1 MPPLLSPAPRWTI
14 GLLGWAVLAVLGLG
28 TASSLATLN
37 LPGGL
42 CLGSLLLVGT
52 ILWMGIMS
60 ARRGESRSTATGARR
75 RLVTSLGQRL
85 FEIAP
90 SATKE
95 QLALLPVR
103 EVPSL
108 AQPAS
113 QLFYLNSTGERT
125 GQLMQVLLGTLCAL
139 IADDHIQLATQSYDV
154 LTDSPLRHSVD
165 SITRTAVFRRT
176 LYVGTGYLEKL
187 VLQQLRQSTSPSAG
201 DLAAGVLQ
209 QAGADLLDRI
219 MADISQA
226 APAESEEAPDLD
238 AQMAALR
245 EFCEELKT
253 LNPELHEQLTQEV
266 EAAIRDF
273 VTGQRT
279 PREFRR

>member
-1 MPPLLSPAPRWTI
+1 
-14 GLLGWAVLAVLGLG
+14 
-28 TASSLATLN
+28 
-37 LPGGL
+37 
-42 CLGSLLLVGT
+42 
-52 ILWMGIMS
+52 
-60 ARRGESRSTATGARR
+60 
-75 RLVTSLGQRL
+75 
-85 FEIAP
+85 
-90 SATKE
+90 
-95 QLALLPVR
+95 
-103 EVPSL
+103 
-108 AQPAS
+108 
-113 QLFYLNSTGERT
+113 
-125 GQLMQVLLGTLCAL
+125 
-139 IADDHIQLATQSYDV
+139 
-154 LTDSPLRHSVD
+154 
-165 SITRTAVFRRT
+165 VFRRT